1 MSFSTSVNISRD
13 FGKTPDYIVTA
24 NARQAVGKIVNQYSA
39 GIHSF
44 CLIGS
49 YGTGKSS
56 FVLALE
62 NCLLGNTSGNE
73 VLLNNHG
80 QFDNYHKFSF
90 LNIVGDY
97 ASMSSVLSDA
107 LKSDNVN
114 CLAAFESY
122 YNKVHNK
129 GKFLVVVVDEFGKIL
144 EHAAKNSPEKEM
156 YFLQKFCEFVN
167 DSNKNVIF
175 LATLHQSFNA
185 YAKGLKETQRQEWTK
200 VKGRIFDIVFN
211 EPIEQLLNLTSTR
224 LSEKVTK
231 TATANVDI
239 AYRLAVKSKFASNS
253 LKPEVAV
260 SLYPM
265 DVMSAY
271 VLTMANQRYGQ
282 NERTLFTFLESTG
295 EGSIATFEAQEN
307 YLYNLAEVYDYITYS
322 FYSRLQEINEDS
334 ANWSAIK
341 IAIERAEGL
350 NESSGFI
357 DSSIKI
363 IKAVGLLSIF
373 ASSATVIDKQFLEE
387 YSSISMGIDNPS
399 IIVDKLEKAQIL
411 RYAKYKSK
419 YILFEGTDVD
429 IEAGLYEAAREC
441 KRPDEVAEKLNNYFD
456 FKIALANAHYFRTGT
471 PRYFQYL
478 LTSDII
484 DKVPTGDIDG
494 YINLLFAPK
503 GEIETLV
510 QKVSNIQGQAIV
522 YCLFKNTEEIVEH
535 LFEIDKLEWV
545 RDYYVADEND
555 KVALK
560 EIGNQIAHEKE
571 LLNRVVIDNMFTTR
585 VDWYFNGCKLD
596 SMHSQ
601 KDLTKLISIVCDTIY
616 SGTPVYRFE
625 LINKQKPTGNMSVAR
640 QLYLSAILDHSNE
653 EDCGMD
659 KDKFPPEKS
668 LYLTL
673 LKNTG
678 IHCNGVLS
686 APTEESFGPLWNACC
701 DFLKSSIEKQ
711 RKLSELVAI
720 LTKSPYK
727 LKQGFIDCWLPT
739 FLIVKKDDFALYTE
753 GQYVPYINK
762 EVIDLILRSPSS
774 YSVKAFDVDGI
785 KRGFFDKYREAI
797 NLSSTELTTG
807 SFIETIRPFL
817 TFYKKLNNY
826 AKRTKDISVNARKFR
841 DVIANATDPEKT
853 FFETL
858 PEELGFKEITL
869 SQNPEAIESFVEV
882 IQNAIRDLRNCYNEL
897 VLSVEKNILAATHL
911 DGDFAEYHQ
920 KISDR
925 YSRVKTNLMPLNV
938 KTFHS
943 RLVGKYD
950 NKKSWIEAVS
960 YVALNKP
967 LTEIKDVDK
976 PHFFKTIQDM
986 LFQLD
991 DYVEM
996 HKNEDNSIMRLH
1008 ITQNNDK
1015 PITTQVIVSDV
1026 MEKDVNILSDKLEEL
1041 LSDDESL
1048 NTAALINLLKKKL
1061 Q

>member
-13 FGKTPDYIVTA
+13 FGKTPEYIVTA

-62 NCLLGNTSGNE
+62 NCLLGNISGNDI
-73 VLLNNHG
+73 LFKNQG
-80 QFDNYHKFSF
+80 QFDNYQKFSF

-97 ASMSSVLSDA
+97 ASMSSILSEAIKAD
-107 LKSDNVN
+107 DVN
-114 CLAAFESY
+114 CLSAFESY
-122 YNKVHNK
+122 YNKIHNK

-156 YFLQKFCEFVN
+156 YFLQKFCELVN

-200 VKGRIFDIVFN
+200 VKGRIYDIVFN
-211 EPIEQLLNLTSTR
+211 EPIEQLLNLTSTK
-224 LSEKVTK
+224 LSNKTTK
-231 TATANVDI
+231 TETNNVDVV
-239 AYRLAVKSKFASNS
+239 YRLAVNSKFASNT
-253 LKPEVAV
+253 LKPEVAA
-260 SLYPM
+260 SLYPL
-265 DVMSAY
+265 DVISAY
-271 VLTMANQRYGQ
+271 VLTMANQKYGQ
-282 NERTLFTFLESTG
+282 NERTLFTFLESIG
-295 EGSIATFEAQEN
+295 EGSIASFKARDN
-307 YLYNLAEVYDYITYS
+307 YLYNLAEVYDYITYN
-322 FYSRLQEINEDS
+322 FYSRLQEVNEDS

-350 NESSGFI
+350 NESSDFI
-357 DSSIKI
+357 DSSKKI

-373 ASSATVIDKQFLEE
+373 ASSATIIDKHFLEE
-387 YSSISMGIDNPS
+387 YSTSAMCIKNSSN
-399 IIVDKLEKAQIL
+399 IVDKLEKAQIL

-441 KRPDEVAEKLNNYFD
+441 KKPDEIAEKLNDYFD

-471 PRYFQYL
+471 PRYFQYV
-478 LTSDII
+478 LTSDTM

-503 GEIETLV
+503 SEIETLTE
-510 QKVSNIQGQAIV
+510 KITNIHGQAIV

-545 RDYYVADEND
+545 RDFYVADEND

-560 EIGNQIAHEKE
+560 EIANLIAHEKE
-571 LLNRVVIDNMFTTR
+571 LLNRVVIDNLFTTK
-585 VDWYFNGCKLD
+585 VSWYFDGCLLD
-596 SMHSQ
+596 SIHGQ
-601 KDLTKLISIVCDTIY
+601 KDLTKLISTVCDTIY

-640 QLYLSAILDHSNE
+640 QLYLSAILEHSND

-678 IHCNGVLS
+678 IHCNGMLS
-686 APTEESFGPLWNACC
+686 APTEDSFSPLWNACC
-701 DFLKSSIEKQ
+701 DFLKSSTEKQ

-720 LTKSPYK
+720 LTRSPFK
-727 LKQGFIDCWLPT
+727 LKQGFVDCWLPT
-739 FLIVKKDDFALYTE
+739 FLIVKKEDFALFTE

-762 EVIDLILRSPSS
+762 EVIELLLRSPSS
-774 YSVKAFDVDGI
+774 YSVKAFDIDGI

-817 TFYKKLNNY
+817 TFYKRLNNY

-869 SQNPEAIESFVEV
+869 SQNPEAIESFVDV
-882 IQNAIRDLRNCYNEL
+882 IQNAIRDLRSCYNEL
-897 VLSVEKNILAATHL
+897 VLSVEKVILSATRL
-911 DGDFAEYHQ
+911 DGDFVEYHQ
-920 KISDR
+920 KISER
-925 YSRVKTNLMPLNV
+925 YSMVKTNLMPLNV

-943 RLVGKYD
+943 RLIGKYD

-967 LTEIKDVDK
+967 LADIKDVDK

-986 LFQLD
+986 LFLLD

-996 HKNEDNSIMRLH
+996 HRNDDNSIMRLH

-1015 PITTQVIVSDV
+1015 PITTQVVVSDV
-1026 MEKDVNILSDKLEEL
+1026 MEKDVNDLTSKLEEM

-1048 NTAALINLLKKKL
+1048 NVAALINLLKKKL
-1061 Q
+1061 K